1 MAYVPPAEAR
11 AASNYAWGGIAFVLI
26 TSITWLI
33 IGLTTTPQPSV
44 IFAGL
49 GVVGLVIIVGSYM
62 TTADKIRIGDLEGA
76 KLPCVLWGIISL
88 LLGGAAFVFLP
99 STQLSFFSLLAI
111 VGGIFFLLAH
121 SKIEGVSTVSYPST
135 SPAYQESYTTPGSQ
149 PSVIGVTQFCPKC
162 NKEVDVGFDK
172 CPSCGT
178 PLSG

>member
-1 MAYVPPAEAR
+1 LTYVPPAEAR

-33 IGLTTTPQPSV
+33 IGLTNAPQPSV

-49 GVVGLVIIVGSYM
+49 GVVGLVIIVASYL
-62 TTADKIRIGDLEGA
+62 TTADKIRIGDVEGA

-99 STQLSFFSLLAI
+99 LTQVSFFSLLAI

-121 SKIEGVSTVSYPST
+121 SKIEGVSTASYPST
-135 SPAYQESYTTPGSQ
+135 PPYTEPYGTSGSQ

-178 PLSG
+178 PLKG